1 MGEYEII
8 IFNVSLIYLI
18 IVAVVGMNYLLSL
31 LFLKKNNLSTQA
43 KLFGVASI
51 TGLGFLLGIVPFAL
65 VGTYVLAA
73 VQTRKQIKHIENQIL
88 GKGDKNDDDG

>member
-8 IFNVSLIYLI
+8 IFNISLIYLI

-51 TGLGFLLGIVPFAL
+51 SCLGFLLGIIPFAL

-73 VQTRKQIKHIENQIL
+73 VQTRKQIKHIKDQIL
-88 GKGDKNDDDG
+88 GKGDDNDDDG